1 MVTVNWIK
9 TLLGGPTIWKQAKIL
24 NDRGP
29 GSAKAFAELCAS
41 FHSSEEVACA
51 VYTILAKRTTVPS
64 PAILPSDSL
73 KSFFGYDDDDLLDD
87 IRAVIDGLRIDSAGD
102 HSHLSSQR
110 LRTVQD
116 LVSAVE
122 KSFRARATTG
132 S

>member
-1 MVTVNWIK
+1 MVMVNWIK

-29 GSAKAFAELCAS
+29 GSAKAFAALCAS

-51 VYTILAKRTTVPS
+51 VYTILAKRTTVPW

-87 IRAVIDGLRIDSAGD
+87 IRAVIDGLRIDRAGD
-102 HSHLSSQR
+102 HTHLSPQR

-116 LVSAVE
+116 LMSGIE
-122 KSFRARATTG
+122 KSFQASNPTA